1 MNEEPTLTPELE
13 AFIAKK
19 IMENKPYLIEIEDRI
34 NELGGFGTL
43 DVRLEVRGGKV
54 EKASFLSTKTWLR
67 IKTPIN
73 SIDINKKES

>member
-1 MNEEPTLTPELE
+1 MEPILTPEME

-43 DVRLEVRGGKV
+43 DIRLEIRGNKV

-67 IKTPIN
+67 LKTQPN